1 MICEKCKGCGRINE
15 IFGDLD
21 CSDCKGTGKVNV
33 VKRIIKCPKCK
44 DTGGLEHVHEFAN
57 GTILECFCNTCGKVS
72 LLDIHKP
79 ENQEF
84 IGDV

>member
-1 MICEKCKGCGRINE
+1 MP
-15 IFGDLD
+15 
-21 CSDCKGTGKVNV
+21 
-33 VKRIIKCPKCK
+33 KRIIKCPKCK

-57 GTILECFCNTCGKVS
+57 GTILECFCNTCGKIS
-72 LLDIHKP
+72 LLDIQKP